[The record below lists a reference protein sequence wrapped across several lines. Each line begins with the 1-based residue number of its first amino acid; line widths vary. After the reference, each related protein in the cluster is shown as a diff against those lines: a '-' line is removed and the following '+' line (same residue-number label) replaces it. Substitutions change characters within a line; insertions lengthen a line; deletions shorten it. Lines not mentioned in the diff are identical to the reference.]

1 MRRNNQG
8 SPDSAGDYDL
18 SDSGDPSP
26 SKDSSSLLNNA
37 GSTNPNRRNL
47 GDFKYRAD
55 PRVRTKGAA
64 HTYSSRTQLQDL
76 ADRTVQLVPV
86 RLDLEVEG
94 VKLRDQFTWN
104 LNETLI
110 TPEHFAQLLADDFDS
125 PYAPQFVP
133 LIAEEIRRQVQS
145 YGAAVEE
152 DPAADGAPRIIDDEH
167 DESSYGEIRIV
178 IKLDLNVGALH
189 LRDQF
194 EWPLFSTSSFTPE
207 DFAKQLAGDLGVG
220 GEFVP
225 IIAHAVREQVCFA
238 RMNWDDA
245 TPAPPIK
252 GRPFRS
258 ENFEED
264 WEPELRELSEAEME
278 RISREKERN
287 TRRLRRQHRST
298 LGRTASSSA
307 YSRPET
313 PLAPTP
319 ANRPS
324 RAVNSIYSSSNRTA
338 ALRGTASSFQ
348 ESYPPASPAPPAA
361 QSWTSNP
368 RVPQTLATPAGAAG
382 YSAPPSM
389 ASLIAAGLP
398 ATYAESFMQFAA
410 ANPAAASAMIAS
422 NMQGFTPPAGVANSA
437 YMSSPHGQNGL

>member
-8 SPDSAGDYDL
+8 SPDSTGDYDL

-47 GDFKYRAD
+47 GDFN
-55 PRVRTKGAA
+55 
-64 HTYSSRTQLQDL
+64 SRTQLQDL
-76 ADRTVQLVPV
+76 AERTVQLVPV

-133 LIAEEIRRQVQS
+133 LIADEIRRQVQS

-152 DPAADGAPRIIDDEH
+152 DPAADGKPRIIDDVH

-194 EWPLFSTSSFTPE
+194 EWPLFSTSAYTPE
-207 DFAKQLAGDLGVG
+207 DFAKQLAADLGVG

-225 IIAHAVREQVCFA
+225 IIAHAVREQVCYA

-258 ENFEED
+258 ENIEDD
-264 WEPELRELSEAEME
+264 WEPELRELSEAEVE
-278 RISREKERN
+278 RINREKERN
-287 TRRLRRQHRST
+287 TRRIRRQQRST
-298 LGRTASSSA
+298 LGRTTSSKA
-307 YSRPET
+307 ET

-338 ALRGTASSFQ
+338 TLRSTTTPFQ
-348 ESYPPASPAPPAA
+348 ESYSSGSPAPPPT
-361 QSWTSNP
+361 QSWMNNQRAP
-368 RVPQTLATPAGAAG
+368 HPIATAAGAAA
-382 YSAPPSM
+382 YSSVPSM
-389 ASLIAAGLP
+389 ASLVAAGLP
-398 ATYAESFMQFAA
+398 ESYAESFMQFAA
-410 ANPAAASAMIAS
+410 TNPAAASAMLAS
-422 NMQGFTPPAGVANSA
+422 NMQGFTPPAGFTNSGNF
-437 YMSSPHGQNGL
+437 SSPHVQNGL